1 MQEFFNFIMNL
12 LEQIKEL
19 VLGII
24 EGANKDAE

>member
-24 EGANKDAE
+24 EGANKGE

>member
-24 EGANKDAE
+24 EGAKDAE